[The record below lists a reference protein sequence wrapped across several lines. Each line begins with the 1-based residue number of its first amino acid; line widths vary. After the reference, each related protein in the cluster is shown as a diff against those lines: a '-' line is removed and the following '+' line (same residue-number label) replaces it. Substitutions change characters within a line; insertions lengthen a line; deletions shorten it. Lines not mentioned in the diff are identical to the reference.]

1 MRFTLDTDHL
11 DFAASVDALL
21 GKADLP
27 AVIRAW
33 NTGDT
38 APGLAVWSQLA
49 ETGVSALGI
58 DESHGGIGDPIA
70 LAVAAEQLGRHA
82 VPGPIAE
89 TLAVAPTL
97 LAAVA
102 PDRLEALAEGALATV
117 AAAPITPYAVDADVA
132 DTVLALDADTVSLAT
147 PGEQHVS
154 VDPARKLFTAVAGE
168 ALGTVDDA
176 QRGAAEDLGA
186 LVTAAQAQGLGR
198 MMLEMSVDYASQR
211 KQFGRAIGSQ
221 QSIKHHLSGVA
232 VDVEMAQPLL
242 HAAAL
247 AVRDGTDTARRDVSA
262 AKVACTR
269 AAYHSARIALQVHGA
284 IGYTQEHDL
293 SLYLTKARALVTA
306 WGTER
311 VHRDRV
317 MEAL

>member
-38 APGLAVWSQLA
+38 APGLSVWAKLA

-58 DESHGGIGDPIA
+58 AEDHGGIGDPIA
-70 LAVAAEQLGRHA
+70 LTVAAEQLGRHA
-82 VPGPIAE
+82 VPGPVAE

-117 AAAPITPYAVDADVA
+117 AAAPITPYAVDANIA
-132 DTVLALDADTVSLAT
+132 DTVLAVDGDTVHLAT
-147 PGEQHVS
+147 PGEQYVS
-154 VDPARKLFTAVAGE
+154 VDPARKLFTVVAGE
-168 ALGTVDDA
+168 ALGTVDPV
-176 QRGAAEDLGA
+176 QRAAAEDLGA

-198 MMLEMSVDYASQR
+198 MMLELSVDYASQR

-247 AVRDGTDTARRDVSA
+247 AVRDGAPTARRDISA
-262 AKVACTR
+262 AKVACTK

-293 SLYLTKARALVTA
+293 SLYLTKARALVSV

>member
-1 MRFTLDTDHL
+1 RPGRHRTARPRGRRVARCARLRAEHLGHGHPSGRRRPARRRIVDQQGVLVRVGRGHPRDRTRDPRRRGRGDGSLGRRVPVLAVGTDLRRHQRDPEERHRRATPRPTEGGPMRFTLDTDHL

-58 DESHGGIGDPIA
+58 AESHGGIGDPIA

-176 QRGAAEDLGA
+176 QRGAAED
-186 LVTAAQAQGLGR
+186 
-198 MMLEMSVDYASQR
+198 
-211 KQFGRAIGSQ
+211 
-221 QSIKHHLSGVA
+221 
-232 VDVEMAQPLL
+232 
-242 HAAAL
+242 
-247 AVRDGTDTARRDVSA
+247 
-262 AKVACTR
+262 
-269 AAYHSARIALQVHGA
+269 
-284 IGYTQEHDL
+284 
-293 SLYLTKARALVTA
+293 
-306 WGTER
+306 
-311 VHRDRV
+311 
-317 MEAL
+317 